1 MTLCESIGAPA
12 SILMNMTII
21 EQLYEDARTGIPGI
35 GPPVAVPRPG
45 TDATPAERDEA
56 ARRLVDRYTFLCGA
70 TGFLCGLPGY
80 LSLPLTLPINV
91 AGVLVLQLHLGQAL
105 ALLYGHDPAD
115 SEVRRRCITRV
126 TGGWRRED
134 DELVHRAVDKA
145 GERSVRFVGEQSFRL
160 VGRGS
165 RSLPLL
171 GGLVGAVCDARSTAD
186 IGAALRTVF
195 SPEG

>member
-1 MTLCESIGAPA
+1 
-12 SILMNMTII
+12 MTII
-21 EQLYEDARTGIPGI
+21 EQLYEDVRAGIPGL
-35 GPPVAVPRPG
+35 GPAVAVVHSG
-45 TDATPAERDEA
+45 ADATPAERDEA
-56 ARRLVDRYTFLCGA
+56 ARRLVERYTFLCGA

-80 LSLPLTLPINV
+80 LTMPLTLPANV
-91 AGVLVLQLHLGQAL
+91 AGVLALQLHLGQRL
-105 ALLYGHDPAD
+105 ATLYGHDPAD
-115 SEVRRRCITRV
+115 PDVRRRCVGRV

-134 DELVHRAVDKA
+134 DELVHRAVDKM
-145 GERSVRFVGEQSFRL
+145 GERGVRFVGEQSFRL

-186 IGAALRTVF
+186 VGAGLRAVF